1 MRPRERPVPRI
12 VGGFDQ
18 MRDERD
24 QITLLLRGLAA
35 RLEELDRT
43 LADLAWHSQHT
54 LHRPTASATS
64 EFLWKG
70 TTLRMERERLSARL
84 GVLARQLGDLDDRL
98 ATDPGSGSAR
108 CRRRVCAPSA
118 ATRAWDRGCA
128 LSADRT
134 WRAEPTP
141 RGSSANPD

>member
-1 MRPRERPVPRI
+1 MTGPAALMRPRERPVPRI

-70 TTLRMERERLSARL
+70 TTLRVERERLSARL

-98 ATDPGSGSAR
+98 ATDPGSGVGPLPTAGVCPECGYPSLGSGLCAFCRPHLAR
-108 CRRRVCAPSA
+108 
-118 ATRAWDRGCA
+118 
-128 LSADRT
+128 
-134 WRAEPTP
+134 
-141 RGSSANPD
+141 

>member
-43 LADLAWHSQHT
+43 LADLAWHSQYT

-70 TTLRMERERLSARL
+70 TTLRVERERLSARL

-98 ATDPGSGSAR
+98 ATDPGSGVGRQPVVEVAELTGQHAESGAQTLTLHAESRSFPEELAR
-108 CRRRVCAPSA
+108 R
-118 ATRAWDRGCA
+118 
-128 LSADRT
+128 
-134 WRAEPTP
+134 
-141 RGSSANPD
+141 